1 MDIAQT
7 GNSSVKTGVQASSAG
22 HKAKQVSASLT
33 KTASAIDSKLTN
45 ISSYSE
51 SASALADMRNDAI
64 ERARLL
70 INDPN
75 WLSDENLDS
84 LASKIAKVENL

>member
-51 SASALADMRNDAI
+51 SAFEKLAFANDTVISI
-64 ERARLL
+64 EPRA
-70 INDPN
+70 
-75 WLSDENLDS
+75 
-84 LASKIAKVENL
+84 